1 METPPS
7 MRTALVNRSW
17 QYLFENFHKFN
28 EFNKIKVALE
38 IIKRDMPTK
47 LEGAV
52 GGDTKIFVVRD
63 KKEIVGNPAQALSR
77 PLPIQQ

>member
-1 METPPS
+1 MEIPPS

>member
-77 PLPIQQ
+77 PLPILK